1 MSLKTGLDSRQQPTG
16 LTLPMQ
22 YEALP
27 ALFQKL
33 QNSKLPAAT
42 TAGPMLGASH
52 PMLLNLNLRQAG
64 SLQLQD
70 FGQTSK
76 NDTGLQLVGALQKNI
91 SMNKRSASSLTL
103 T

>member
-1 MSLKTGLDSRQQPTG
+1 
-16 LTLPMQ
+16 MQ

-33 QNSKLPAAT
+33 QNSKLLAAT

-76 NDTGLQLVGALQKNI
+76 KSEAFKNDTGLQLVGALQKNI